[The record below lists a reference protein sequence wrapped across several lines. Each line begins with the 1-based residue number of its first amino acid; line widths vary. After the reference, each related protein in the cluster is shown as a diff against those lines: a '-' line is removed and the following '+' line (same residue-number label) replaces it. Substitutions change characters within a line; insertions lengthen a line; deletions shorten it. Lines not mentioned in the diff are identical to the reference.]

1 MSPAITAVAAENA
14 GLQPYEVIPI
24 AFVVASAA
32 GRDKEA
38 TIEIEVDGLDQLRE
52 ALPFRPDAVL
62 LDNMSTALLTQAV
75 EIVDG
80 LAKTE
85 ASGGVRLE
93 TVKAIAQTGVDYI
106 SAGALTHS
114 AVNLD
119 VGLDF
124 ES

>member
-1 MSPAITAVAAENA
+1 
-14 GLQPYEVIPI
+14 
-24 AFVVASAA
+24 
-32 GRDKEA
+32 
-38 TIEIEVDGLDQLRE
+38 
-52 ALPFRPDAVL
+52 VL
-62 LDNMSTALLTQAV
+62 LDNMSTAMLMQAV

-80 LAKTE
+80 KAKTE

>member
-1 MSPAITAVAAENA
+1 MLAEAVALI
-14 GLQPYEVIPI
+14 G
-24 AFVVASAA
+24 
-32 GRDKEA
+32 GK
-38 TIEIEVDGLDQLRE
+38 
-52 ALPFRPDAVL
+52 
-62 LDNMSTALLTQAV
+62 
-75 EIVDG
+75 
-80 LAKTE
+80 AKTE

-93 TVKAIAQTGVDYI
+93 TVKAIAATGVDFI